1 MRRTTSFMVSRL
13 HISRSSA
20 RRRQNG
26 ITLVEWMVSISIGL
40 VLLSGLMILFSHQS
54 NAQNE
59 LQKSSRQ
66 IENGRYAMQLLRE
79 DIQLAGYYGEYS
91 RVSELTVPATL
102 PNPCAT
108 TVADLSAAMPF
119 PIQGYDAPGAGLP
132 ADLASCPLLAANHL
146 DGTDILVVRY
156 ADIEPLTGG
165 LDAGRVYLQT
175 GLTASRLLLNHVLGV
190 ASGAAIDTAVFNLKK
205 KDDTTAPVRKYNVHI
220 YFVSPCSVP
229 ANGSTCSNGNTDD
242 GGVSIPTLK
251 RIELSV
257 SGGVP
262 KFSTVSLVEGIE
274 NMQIDYG
281 FDAAT
286 GDGSPDSYATDAATV
301 AQWADVMALRVH
313 LLARNSERS
322 GGHQDSKTYNL
333 GLSGTT
339 AATGDAFKR
348 HVFSQLIRVINPSA
362 RRDQ

>member
-1 MRRTTSFMVSRL
+1 MRYAPPSLLCRIRPGHAGTRC
-13 HISRSSA
+13 
-20 RRRQNG
+20 RQSG
-26 ITLVEWMVSISIGL
+26 ITLVEWMVSISIGM
-40 VLLSGLMILFSHQS
+40 VLLAGLMVLFSHQS

-79 DIQLAGYYGEYS
+79 SIQLAGYYGEYS
-91 RVSELTVPATL
+91 RVSELAVPTVL
-102 PNPCAT
+102 PNPCT
-108 TVADLSAAMPF
+108 TAVTDLSAALPF

-146 DGTDILVVRY
+146 DGTDILVIRH
-156 ADIEPLTGG
+156 ADVEPLAGG
-165 LDAGRVYLQT
+165 LDAGRVYFQS
-175 GLTASRLLLNHVLGV
+175 GLTASKLLLNYVLGV
-190 ASGAAIDTAVFNLKK
+190 ASGGAIDTALFNLKK

-229 ANGSTCSNGNTDD
+229 ANGSTCSGGNTDD
-242 GGVSIPTLK
+242 GGESIPTLK

-257 SGGVP
+257 AGGAP

-281 FDAAT
+281 FDTTA
-286 GDGSPDSYATDAATV
+286 DGSPDSYAKDAATV
-301 AQWADVMALRVH
+301 AQWANVMALRVH
-313 LLARNSERS
+313 LLARNNERS
-322 GGHQDSKTYNL
+322 GGYQDSKNYNL
-333 GLSGTT
+333 GLAGTT
-339 AATGDAFKR
+339 VATGDAFKR
-348 HVFSQLIRVINPSA
+348 HVFSQLIRVINSSA